1 MTAAGRNAVLTSPT
15 AAVAAGYP
23 VSGRVARAPLLIVF
37 FGGANLILIQW
48 VLVRE
53 MTTLLL
59 GTELV
64 VLLVSVS
71 YFMGLSVG
79 YTLSGRIWR
88 SWLAPLAVLTLVLHL
103 TLPIWFRLLVVAL
116 NAISAYWA
124 AFLLLPLLAPFV
136 VSAFYSVFLPLFA
149 DEGERSLA
157 RLYAVELLGTVA
169 GVMVL
174 VFLSS
179 LGMQIVYAVYS
190 AGLLLILLALRLRP
204 NHVGLLGTL
213 VAVWLLVLPDL
224 NTWSNSLWY
233 VEMQELPAGTK
244 TLFSGYSPYQKV
256 DVLESP
262 DGGRYLYLDGL
273 SHFSSPDGIRLNVVI
288 GQVPSMLIHPKTAL
302 VIGAGVM
309 QTEQLIADYANE
321 VTTVEIDPVVAEVG
335 RRYFQAFNKMDS
347 LTNRQVIVDDAK
359 HFVARSDQRY
369 DLIVADTPALFSLQ
383 TATLYSAPFFQA
395 AGDHLTPGGVLVANL
410 TSPFVPDD
418 LVSRRVA
425 ATLLAQFKEVMV
437 VSPASVGWSFAY
449 AADHLPFNRA
459 KMEAAL
465 RASGEQQF
473 TIFETPAVQAMVGD
487 AQPITL
493 DSLDLV
499 LQTSAD
505 WIGDRLSWR

>member
-1 MTAAGRNAVLTSPT
+1 MTAAGRNTILTPSTKAIAVRH
-15 AAVAAGYP
+15 P
-23 VSGRVARAPLLIVF
+23 VLGRVVLSPLLIIF

-64 VLLVSVS
+64 ILLVSVS
-71 YFMGLSVG
+71 YFAGFSVG
-79 YTLSGRIWR
+79 YTLSGRIR
-88 SWLAPLAVLTLVLHL
+88 RTWLAPLAVITLVLHL

-124 AFLLLPLLAPFV
+124 AFLILPLLTPFV

-149 DEGERSLA
+149 DSGERSLA
-157 RLYAVELLGTVA
+157 RLYAVEILGSAA
-169 GVMVL
+169 GVLVL
-174 VFLSS
+174 VFLGN
-179 LGMQIVYAVYS
+179 LGMQAVYAVYS
-190 AGLLLILLALRLRP
+190 VGLLLILLALGMRP
-204 NHVGLLGTL
+204 NRIGLLGTL
-213 VAVWLLVLPDL
+213 AVVWLLVLPDL
-224 NTWSNSLWY
+224 SYWSNSLWY
-233 VEMQELPAGTK
+233 VEMQELPAGTR

-273 SHFSSPDGIRLNVVI
+273 SHFSSPDGIRLNIVI
-288 GQVPSMLIHPKTAL
+288 GQVPAELTHPKTAL

-321 VTTVEIDPVVAEVG
+321 VTTVEIDPVVADVG
-335 RRYFQAFNKMDS
+335 LRYFTAFNKMDRQ
-347 LTNRQVIVDDAK
+347 TNRRVIIDDAK
-359 HFVARSDQRY
+359 HFVAKSVQYY
-369 DLIVADTPALFSLQ
+369 DLIVADTPALYSIQ
-383 TATLYSAPFFQA
+383 TTTLYSAPFFQA
-395 AGDHLTPGGVLVANL
+395 IGDHLTPGGVLVANM

-418 LVSRRVA
+418 LVSRRIA
-425 ATLLAQFKEVMV
+425 ATLLARFKEVMV

-449 AADHLPFNRA
+449 AGDRLPFSRA

-465 RASGEQQF
+465 RRNGEIQF
-473 TIFETPAVQAMVGD
+473 TIFETQAVQAIVGD

-499 LQTSAD
+499 LQTSAN